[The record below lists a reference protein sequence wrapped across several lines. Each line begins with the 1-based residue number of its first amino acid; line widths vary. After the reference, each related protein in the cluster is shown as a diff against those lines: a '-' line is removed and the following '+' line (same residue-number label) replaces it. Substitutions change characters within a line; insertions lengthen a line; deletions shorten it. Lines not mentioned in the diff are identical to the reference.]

1 MTVSIMFLMFA
12 VSIPMVAALAYGIN
26 AFDL

>member
-1 MTVSIMFLMFA
+1 MTVSIMFLMFTLMVPA
-12 VSIPMVAALAYGIN
+12 VAALAYGIN